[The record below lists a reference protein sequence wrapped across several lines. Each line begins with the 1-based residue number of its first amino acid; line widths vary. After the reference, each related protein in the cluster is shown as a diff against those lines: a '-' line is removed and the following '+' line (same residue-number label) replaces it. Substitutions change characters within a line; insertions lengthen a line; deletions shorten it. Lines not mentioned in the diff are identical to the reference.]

1 MGVEVQWDGCKPGKP
16 IQNSYVERF
25 NGSYR
30 RAILDAYIFRN
41 IEEVRELTEK
51 WRKDYN
57 ENRPHEALG
66 NMTPLEYKH
75 MLLTGGIRSKGHS
88 VPAAAANP

>member
-1 MGVEVQWDGCKPGKP
+1 MSHPTPLSTPPAPRASWSRSAVPRC
-16 IQNSYVERF
+16 
-25 NGSYR
+25 R
-30 RAILDAYIFRN
+30 RPILDAYIFRN

-51 WRKDYN
+51 WRTDYN

-66 NMTPLEYKH
+66 NMTPMEYKH
-75 MLLTGGIRSKGHS
+75 MLLTGEIRSMGHS